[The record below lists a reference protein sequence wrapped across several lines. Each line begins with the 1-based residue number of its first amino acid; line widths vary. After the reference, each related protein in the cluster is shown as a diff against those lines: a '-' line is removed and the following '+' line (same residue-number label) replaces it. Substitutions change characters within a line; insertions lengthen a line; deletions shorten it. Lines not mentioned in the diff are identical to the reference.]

1 MQYETALREME
12 VKQENAIKVIEERHK
27 VEMKKAQEKF
37 NAAEKIRRDKWIDT
51 KTKKIK
57 VNILIQYL
65 FKYFCSHTINYDI
78 LFLAIVYIQP
88 IIRIYFISTHYQYS
102 KNNILSIKKIT
113 KNFRVYVYD
122 GYL

>member
-65 FKYFCSHTINYDI
+65 FKYFCSNTINCDTF
-78 LFLAIVYIQP
+78 FLAIVLYSTYNKDIFYFHSLP
-88 IIRIYFISTHYQYS
+88 I
-102 KNNILSIKKIT
+102 
-113 KNFRVYVYD
+113 
-122 GYL
+122 

>member
-57 VNILIQYL
+57 VNTV
-65 FKYFCSHTINYDI
+65 C
-78 LFLAIVYIQP
+78 V
-88 IIRIYFISTHYQYS
+88 
-102 KNNILSIKKIT
+102 
-113 KNFRVYVYD
+113 
-122 GYL
+122 

>member
-1 MQYETALREME
+1 ME

-57 VNILIQYL
+57 VNTV
-65 FKYFCSHTINYDI
+65 S
-78 LFLAIVYIQP
+78 V
-88 IIRIYFISTHYQYS
+88 
-102 KNNILSIKKIT
+102 
-113 KNFRVYVYD
+113 
-122 GYL
+122 

>member
-57 VNILIQYL
+57 VNTVSV
-65 FKYFCSHTINYDI
+65 KYSYSNTINWD
-78 LFLAIVYIQP
+78 
-88 IIRIYFISTHYQYS
+88 RYFVSCHCFIFNLMFNTYHC
-102 KNNILSIKKIT
+102 
-113 KNFRVYVYD
+113 F
-122 GYL
+122 